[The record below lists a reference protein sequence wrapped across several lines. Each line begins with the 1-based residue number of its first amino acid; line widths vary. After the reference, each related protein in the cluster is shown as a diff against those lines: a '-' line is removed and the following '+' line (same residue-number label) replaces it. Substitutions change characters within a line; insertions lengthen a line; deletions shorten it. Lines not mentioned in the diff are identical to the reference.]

1 MSAIAERD
9 QRVARTAMSGTM
21 PAPGALS
28 ELIGEMHP
36 HWHSNW
42 AWSHYE
48 ELVLRL
54 SSRFGLSTL
63 CEIGGGRDP
72 GFLPTNPALRGLS
85 LTVNDIDQHELD
97 CAPEGLAKAC
107 FNIAG
112 DLSEADATP
121 GSFDLMFSRMVFEHV
136 DGVESAWNN
145 IYTLLKPGG
154 VALAFFPTLYAP
166 VFMVNR
172 MIPEKLSRA
181 IVHALYPAR
190 RDGGSD
196 PKFPAL
202 YDHCVSSERTLRP
215 MLERAGFSDI
225 HVQPFWGHGYFKRM
239 PVIREADDLFNRLA
253 ARIDWRLMSTHA
265 FVLVRKAA

>member
-9 QRVARTAMSGTM
+9 ERIARTALSGLIPTQ
-21 PAPGALS
+21 GALS
-28 ELIGEMHP
+28 ELVGEMNP
-36 HWHSNW
+36 DWHSNW
-42 AWSHYE
+42 AWANYE

-54 SSRFGLSTL
+54 SRRFGLSAL

-97 CAPEGLAKAC
+97 CAPDGLAKAC

-112 DLSEADATP
+112 DLGEADARP

-136 DGVESAWNN
+136 DGVERAWNN
-145 IYTLLKPGG
+145 IHTLLKPGG

-166 VFMVNR
+166 VFTINR
-172 MIPEKLSRA
+172 MIPERLSRA
-181 IVHALYPAR
+181 LVHALYPAR

-202 YDHCVSSERTLRP
+202 YDHCVSSERKLRP
-215 MLERAGFSDI
+215 MLEKAGFSDI

-239 PVIREADDLFNRLA
+239 PLIREADDLFNRWA

-265 FVLVRKAA
+265 FVLVRKAG

>member
-9 QRVARTAMSGTM
+9 QRVARTALSGTM

-28 ELIGEMHP
+28 ELIGEMNP
-36 HWHSNW
+36 DWHSNW

-54 SSRFGLSTL
+54 SSRFGLSVL

-97 CAPEGLAKAC
+97 CAPQGLAKAC

-112 DLSEADATP
+112 DLSETDARP

-136 DGVESAWNN
+136 DGVERAWNN
-145 IYTLLKPGG
+145 IHTLLKPGG

-166 VFMVNR
+166 VFMVNC

-202 YDHCVSSERTLRP
+202 YDHCVSSERALRP
-215 MLERAGFSDI
+215 MLEKAGFSDI

>member
-36 HWHSNW
+36 DWHSNW

-54 SSRFGLSTL
+54 SSRFGLSAL

-112 DLSEADATP
+112 DLSEADAMP

-145 IYTLLKPGG
+145 IYTLLRPGG

-225 HVQPFWGHGYFKRM
+225 HVQPF
-239 PVIREADDLFNRLA
+239 
-253 ARIDWRLMSTHA
+253 
-265 FVLVRKAA
+265 

>member
-9 QRVARTAMSGTM
+9 QRVARTAMSGTL

-28 ELIGEMHP
+28 ELVGEMNP
-36 HWHSNW
+36 DWHSNW

-54 SSRFGLSTL
+54 SSRFGLSAL

-97 CAPEGLAKAC
+97 CAPLGLAKVC

-112 DLSEADATP
+112 DLSKTDARP

-136 DGVESAWNN
+136 DGVERAWNN
-145 IYTLLKPGG
+145 IHTLLKPGG

-166 VFMVNR
+166 VFVVNC

-202 YDHCVSSERTLRP
+202 YDHCVSSERALRP
-215 MLERAGFSDI
+215 MLEKAGFSDI

-239 PVIREADDLFNRLA
+239 PVIREVDDLFNWLA

>member
-36 HWHSNW
+36 DWHSNW

-54 SSRFGLSTL
+54 SSRFGLSDL

-72 GFLPTNPALRGLS
+72 GFLPTNPPLRGLS

-112 DLSEADATP
+112 DLSEADAMP

-145 IYTLLKPGG
+145 IYTLLRPGG

-253 ARIDWRLMSTHA
+253 ARINWRLMSTHA
-265 FVLVRKAA
+265 FVLVRKAG